1 MKSRFLVFVA
11 MLLGLSACSGL
22 KTSSDYDQDFD
33 FTRLNGWNWKHA
45 EQPQTG
51 NKLID
56 SDLQDRRIRS
66 SISTVLKEK
75 SMTTVNASPDFL
87 VSYEVSLETRQR
99 TSTMSVGIGVGR
111 WGSSG
116 GVSVGGSAPVASTST
131 PYQVGTLLID
141 VLNPANGDLLWR
153 GSGQATLDD
162 GATPEEQNANML
174 EAVRKIMENFPPA
187 SSSKAGS

>member
-1 MKSRFLVFVA
+1 MKSRFLVLVA
-11 MLLGLSACSGL
+11 MLFGLSACSGL

-33 FTRLNGWNWKHA
+33 FNKLNSWNWKHA

-66 SISTVLKEK
+66 SINTVLKEK

-87 VSYEVSLETRQR
+87 VSYEVKLETKQR
-99 TSTMSVGIGVGR
+99 TSTMSVGVGLGR

-116 GVSVGGSAPVASTST
+116 GVSVGGSAPVASRST
-131 PYQVGTLLID
+131 PYQVGTLFID

-162 GATPEEQNANML
+162 DATPEEQNANML

-187 SSSKAGS
+187 SSSKASS

>member
-1 MKSRFLVFVA
+1 MKSRFLVLVT
-11 MLLGLSACSGL
+11 LLFGLSACSGL
-22 KTSSDYDQDFD
+22 KVSSDYDQGFD

-56 SDLQDRRIRS
+56 NDLQDRRIRS

-75 SMTTVNASPDFL
+75 NMTSVKTSPDFL
-87 VSYEVSLETRQR
+87 VSYQVSLETKQR
-99 TSTMSVGIGVGR
+99 TSTMSIGVGLGR

-131 PYQVGTLLID
+131 PYQVGTLFID
-141 VLNPANGDLLWR
+141 VLNPANNELLWR
-153 GSGQATLDD
+153 GTGSATLDD
-162 GATPEEQNANML
+162 GATPEQQNANML